1 MNGVA
6 PRLEAALE
14 ALMAIVLIAMMML
27 TVVDVVGR
35 YVFNHPIPGNS
46 EIIEYLL
53 ATLVFGT
60 LPIASGREE
69 HIVVDILDFL
79 FKGRAKQVQQILV
92 NLVGAICLAFIG
104 WRLVRQALQFR
115 GFGDVSQFL
124 RLPYEPLAWF
134 MAALSLLSAGVVLS
148 LFVAALRA
156 ELPKAR
162 RADPSSATRQA
173 AG

>member
-1 MNGVA
+1 MKGVV
-6 PRLEAALE
+6 PRLMAALE
-14 ALMAIVLIAMMML
+14 ALMAIVLIAMMLL

-35 YVFNHPIPGNS
+35 YAFNHPIPGSS
-46 EIIEYLL
+46 EVIEYLL

-79 FKGRAKQVQQILV
+79 FKGRAKQVQQVLV
-92 NLVGAICLAFIG
+92 HLAGAVCLAFIG
-104 WRLVRQALQFR
+104 WRLVRQALQFH

-124 RLPYEPLAWF
+124 KLPYEPLAWF
-134 MAALSLLSAGVVLS
+134 MAALSFLSAGIVLS
-148 LFVAALRA
+148 LFFAALRA
-156 ELPKAR
+156 ELPAR
-162 RADPSSATRQA
+162 RAAPSAATQQA